1 MIEWLNGI
9 VWGAPMLVL
18 LSGTGALFTALTG
31 FVQFRRFGDMFR
43 RLFRKNPARAPGDVT
58 PFQAMT
64 TALAATVGTGNIAG
78 VAGAIA
84 LGGPGAVFWMWVS
97 AVLGMATKYAEVVLA
112 IRFREKNARG
122 EWVGGPMYYIRNGLP
137 RRFHWLAPV
146 FSAFGALAA
155 LGIGNMVQSNTL
167 AGAVVAAVAALDPA
181 AAPLRGRI
189 ALTAGILSAL
199 FAGLV
204 LLGGAKRIGRVTE
217 KLVPFMSAAYAL
229 AALWAIA
236 ANFGEIGGALSSIVR
251 GAFNPSAAVGGA
263 AGVGIIQALR
273 HGVARGTFS
282 NEAGMGSAPIAHA
295 AAQVERPSDQGL
307 YGMFEVFMDTIV
319 LCTLTALAILTSG
332 IAVPYGSGSAGAE
345 LAIGAFSTAF
355 GGRAASAA
363 VALGISMFALS
374 TILSWS
380 LYGERCF
387 SFLFGERAGTVY
399 RGAYILLI
407 VAGAVMRVDVAW
419 SAAGALNGLMAL
431 PNLAAL
437 ILLSGAVREPGRSRR
452 IAYIRAY
459 NYKG

>member
-1 MIEWLNGI
+1 MFAWLNEI
-9 VWGAPMLVL
+9 VWGAPMLLL
-18 LSGTGALFTALTG
+18 LSGTGALFTLRTG
-31 FVQFRRFGDMFR
+31 FVQFRRFGEMFR

-97 AVLGMATKYAEVVLA
+97 ALFGMATKYAEVVLA

-122 EWVGGPMYYIRNGLP
+122 EWVGGPMYYIRGGLP
-137 RRFHWLAPV
+137 RRFHFLAPM
-146 FSAFGALAA
+146 FSLFGALAA
-155 LGIGNMVQSNTL
+155 FGIGNIVQTNTL
-167 AGAVVAAVAALDPA
+167 ADAVSAAVCALDPA

-217 KLVPFMSAAYAL
+217 KLVPFMSAAYTL
-229 AALWAIA
+229 AALWVIF
-236 ANFGEIGGALSSIVR
+236 ANAGEIGGALSSIVR

-263 AGVGIIQALR
+263 AGMGIARALR
-273 HGVARGTFS
+273 HGAARGTFS

-295 AAQVERPSDQGL
+295 AAQVDRPSDQGL
-307 YGMFEVFMDTIV
+307 FGMFEVFMDTIV

-332 IAVPYGSGSAGAE
+332 VFVPYGSAAGAE
-345 LAIGAFSTAF
+345 LAIASFATAF
-355 GGRAASAA
+355 GERAASVA
-363 VALGISMFALS
+363 VALGISLFALS

-387 SFLFGERAGTVY
+387 SFLFGERAGVLY

-407 VAGAVMRVDVAW
+407 AAGAVMRIDVAW
-419 SAAGALNGLMAL
+419 SAAGALNGLMAV

-437 ILLSGAVREPGRSRR
+437 VLLSGKVREPGEASR
-452 IAYIRAY
+452 IKYIRA
-459 NYKG
+459 

>member
-1 MIEWLNGI
+1 
-9 VWGAPMLVL
+9 MLLL
-18 LSGTGALFTALTG
+18 LSGTGALFTVLTG
-31 FVQFRRFGDMFR
+31 FVQFRRFGEMFR

-64 TALAATVGTGNIAG
+64 TELAATVGTGNIAG
-78 VAGAIA
+78 VSGAIA

-97 AVLGMATKYAEVVLA
+97 ALLGMATKYAEVVLA
-112 IRFREKNARG
+112 IRFRQKNARG

-137 RRFHWLAPV
+137 RRLHFLAPM
-146 FSAFGALAA
+146 FSVFGALAA
-155 LGIGNMVQSNTL
+155 FGIGNMVQSNTL
-167 AGAVVAAVAALDPA
+167 ADAVAAAVSALDPA
-181 AAPLRGRI
+181 AEALRGRI
-189 ALTAGILSAL
+189 ALTAGILAAL
-199 FAGLV
+199 FAGLA

-217 KLVPFMSAAYAL
+217 TLVPFMSAAYTL
-229 AALWAIA
+229 AALYVIF
-236 ANFGEIGGALSSIVR
+236 ANAGEIGNALSSIVR

-263 AGVGIIQALR
+263 AGIGIAQALR

-295 AAQVERPSDQGL
+295 AAQAENPSDQGL
-307 YGMFEVFMDTIV
+307 FGMFEVFMDTIV

-332 IAVPYGSGSAGAE
+332 IVVPYGSGSAGAE
-345 LAIGAFSTAF
+345 LAIGAFATAF
-355 GGRAASAA
+355 GGKAASVA
-363 VALGISMFALS
+363 VALGISLFALS

-387 SFLFGERAGTVY
+387 SFLFGERAGAVY

-407 VAGAVMRVDVAW
+407 VAGAAMRVDVAW

-437 ILLSGAVREPGRSRR
+437 VLLSGKVREPGRPRR
-452 IAYIRAY
+452 IKYIRA
-459 NYKG
+459 